1 MSKARQYLVE
11 QATNPTSREDEDV
24 RETAQALLVMFD
36 AGILEASREEG
47 NEEFLFTYKAD
58 VSEEQVS
65 AAQTAFEALAECD
78 ADALE
83 TFYKGES
90 N

>member
-1 MSKARQYLVE
+1 MSEARQYLVE

-36 AGILEASREEG
+36 AGILEASREEASG
-47 NEEFLFTYKAD
+47 EFLFTYKTD
-58 VSEEQVS
+58 VSEEQVN
-65 AAQTAFEALAECD
+65 AAQTAFEALGECD
-78 ADALE
+78 DDALE
-83 TFYKGES
+83 TFYKGAS

>member
-1 MSKARQYLVE
+1 MSEARQYLVE
-11 QATNPTSREDEDV
+11 QATNPVNGEDEDV

-36 AGILEASREEG
+36 AGILESSQEEG
-47 NEEFLFTYKAD
+47 NPEFLFTYKTD
-58 VSEEQVS
+58 VTDEQVS
-65 AAQTAFEALAECD
+65 AAQTAFEALGECD
-78 ADALE
+78 TDALQ

>member
-1 MSKARQYLVE
+1 MNEARQYLVE
-11 QATNPTSREDEDV
+11 QATSTASQEDSEL

-36 AGILEASREEG
+36 AEIIEASQEDG
-47 NEEFLFTYKAD
+47 SGEFLFTYKTD
-58 VSEEQVS
+58 VSEEQVN
-65 AAQTAFEALAECD
+65 AAQTAYEALSDCD
-78 ADALE
+78 DDALQ

>member
-1 MSKARQYLVE
+1 MSEARQYLVE
-11 QATNPTSREDEDV
+11 QATNPASREDEDV
-24 RETAQALLVMFD
+24 RDTAQALLVMFD

-47 NEEFLFTYKAD
+47 SGEFLFTYKTD

-65 AAQTAFEALAECD
+65 AAQTAFEALGECD
-78 ADALE
+78 TDALQ